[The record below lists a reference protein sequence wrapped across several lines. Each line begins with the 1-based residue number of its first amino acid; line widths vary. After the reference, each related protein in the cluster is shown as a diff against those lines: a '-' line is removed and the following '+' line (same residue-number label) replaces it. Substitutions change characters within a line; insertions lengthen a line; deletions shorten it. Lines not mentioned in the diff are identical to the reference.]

1 MNMLCVQSQ
10 VKTFL
15 QATVMSW
22 LKESHEI
29 ENVHKNLRIVS
40 FQVRI

>member
-1 MNMLCVQSQ
+1 MNMLCVQSH